1 MQLCLVSFRGIM
13 KMILNLFTSDNE
25 LMVKSAIYVLCKI
38 IRSEPMR
45 ASWMQFLELII
56 LKIIDSYRISRDV
69 SQRIDA
75 TIPQIAK
82 NLPLDLT
89 LNILYP
95 VIATGEYPTNFAAL
109 KMLLELADKQGHL
122 LTEQHLET
130 IMPCLARVS
139 DYLLAIKLD
148 KGRLSNSNFFVKSMQ
163 LTDNTC
169 SLVRKEAVF
178 CIVKLYVVMG
188 EEMVKPKLTVLPPS
202 KIR

>member
-1 MQLCLVSFRGIM
+1 MSNVVINSVISFFYSCRGIM

-45 ASWMQFLELII
+45 NSWMQFLELII

-139 DYLLAIKLD
+139 RDCLLSE
-148 KGRLSNSNFFVKSMQ
+148 REF
-163 LTDNTC
+163 
-169 SLVRKEAVF
+169 
-178 CIVKLYVVMG
+178 
-188 EEMVKPKLTVLPPS
+188 
-202 KIR
+202 

>member
-1 MQLCLVSFRGIM
+1 MKKDQGGDGFSVKLIALSLNRSVVGKGSNFIINYVISFIYFCRGIM

-45 ASWMQFLELII
+45 NSWMQFLELII

-139 DYLLAIKLD
+139 
-148 KGRLSNSNFFVKSMQ
+148 
-163 LTDNTC
+163 
-169 SLVRKEAVF
+169 KEF
-178 CIVKLYVVMG
+178 LGLECEI
-188 EEMVKPKLTVLPPS
+188 
-202 KIR
+202 